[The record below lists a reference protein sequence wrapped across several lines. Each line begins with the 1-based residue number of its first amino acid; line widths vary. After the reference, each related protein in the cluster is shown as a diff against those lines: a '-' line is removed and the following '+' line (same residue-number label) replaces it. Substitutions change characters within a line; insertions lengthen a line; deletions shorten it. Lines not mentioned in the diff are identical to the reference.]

1 MLDKRTRCKILD
13 DLYVHFRGAAT
24 VAYESLSVGLWRDC
38 RTFSWR
44 YHTDKCFTS
53 PLTCS
58 GVPSPVVGQCLKLMV
73 TRAFIIMACIFSGF
87 GAILLVVIGI
97 IGKGNPRLII
107 LGKVLVF
114 VSLIFSII
122 GFSVGI
128 SWVLSSD
135 RQLAVAAIL
144 AIVAA
149 GLNVFS
155 AVFVLMI

>member
-1 MLDKRTRCKILD
+1 
-13 DLYVHFRGAAT
+13 
-24 VAYESLSVGLWRDC
+24 
-38 RTFSWR
+38 
-44 YHTDKCFTS
+44 
-53 PLTCS
+53 
-58 GVPSPVVGQCLKLMV
+58 MV
-73 TRAFIIMACIFSGF
+73 TRAFIIMACIFSGL

-128 SWVLSSD
+128 SWVMYSG
-135 RQLAVAAIL
+135 RQLGAAAIL

-149 GLNVFS
+149 GLNVIS
-155 AVFVLMI
+155 AVFVVII